1 MKSSPDENHTATGI
15 VSVED
20 ASNLYRLF
28 LLREPETPASAE
40 AIAGNEIVAAVVQF
54 LSSDE
59 FEHNSLAPM
68 RQGRLPRAAHTT
80 AASDLKAW
88 AAGRLSFTDE
98 QRLRLSSARTH
109 LQIIA
114 TVLTSRDLADIGEM
128 PTVSAIEK
136 ISQIADSTANLE
148 GRIDYADSKFVRGWV
163 VHHDR
168 RQTQLRVECW
178 LNGKF
183 VCSTAATVRR
193 LDLEE
198 QLGVDACVGFEFSL
212 PQDFNRHRFSNVDIK
227 DCLTGLFFASAEIMP
242 VSEIEGDFD
251 EIELLSNSNSNVEY
265 DAYYNRWRRDA
276 ELGPDKFSGTG
287 IHVVL
292 NGLGSTANEIERSLS
307 SIIAQRHSHF
317 YITVVTSPA
326 NAALV
331 LGITDRARNQNG
343 ILLDVLT
350 VGAQKNW
357 LQDLPVH
364 DLADLVHVL
373 SAGAVLHPDA
383 LPLFAYYGDNN
394 VYANILYCDEDHYYE
409 DEDGIIIHAQPYFK
423 PSFDRE
429 LLIQIPYIGNAVSFR
444 RTAWDSIRDIPMDCN
459 NQTLQSA
466 LTLIIDG
473 QKIHIPSL
481 LSSKPIKWIN
491 NDNEWTST
499 IKSYLPTLGMKA
511 DIVNHSDILGE
522 KQTDAIRVKM
532 LPEACKVA
540 VIIPTRDRIDLVRP
554 CIDSISNSRIF
565 NFSHVDIV
573 VVNHQSV
580 CDETISFLNE
590 AQASGLINTIE
601 YDGEF
606 NWALMNNIAAEQCDA
621 DVLIFLN
628 NDTIVLSPDWLDELA
643 SRALQPGVGAVGC
656 RLLYEDGTLQHAG
669 FVAKEDPNDF
679 LVHEGVGEEGSDGG
693 YLGRH
698 ALAHETVAV
707 TGACLAV
714 RRSTFLALGGFDAV
728 EFPVDGND
736 VDFCFRARDAGYS
749 VIYTPYATLY
759 HLESK
764 TRGYGATETARAEA
778 RRALGSLWRRW
789 SKKMLPDPF
798 YNPHFD
804 RRGRP
809 FSRLRPPPDLA
820 AGFFEDLSPPALSGR
835 IGQRP

>member
-15 VSVED
+15 VSIED

-28 LLREPETPASAE
+28 LMRDPETSASAE
-40 AIAGNEIVAAVVQF
+40 AISGKGLLDTVAQF

-59 FEHNSLAPM
+59 FEDNSLAPI
-68 RQGRLPRAAHTT
+68 RQGRLPSAAHTT

-98 QRLRLSSARTH
+98 QRLRLANARTH

-114 TVLTSRDLADIGEM
+114 TVLTSRELADIGAM
-128 PTVSAIEK
+128 PTLSAIEK
-136 ISQIADSTANLE
+136 ISQIADSAANLE

-168 RQTQLRVECW
+168 RLTQLRVECW

-193 LDLEE
+193 PDLED

-212 PQDFNRHRFSNVDIK
+212 PQNFNRHRFSNVGIK
-227 DCLTGLFFASAEIMP
+227 DCLTGLFFASTEIMP
-242 VSEIEGDFD
+242 VSEIGGGFD
-251 EIELLSNSNSNVEY
+251 EIELSSNSNSDVEY

-317 YITVVTSPA
+317 YTTIVTSPE
-326 NAALV
+326 NTALV
-331 LGITDRARNQNG
+331 LGITDRAKNQNG
-343 ILLDVLT
+343 ILVDVLT
-350 VGAQKNW
+350 VSAQQNW
-357 LQDLPVH
+357 IQDLPVH
-364 DLADLVHVL
+364 DLVDLVNVL
-373 SAGAVLHPDA
+373 SAGVVLHPDA
-383 LPLFAYYGDNN
+383 LILFAHYGDSNAH
-394 VYANILYCDEDHYYE
+394 ANILYCDEDHYYE
-409 DEDGIIIHAQPYFK
+409 NEDGSIIHAKPCFK

-429 LLIQIPYIGNAVSFR
+429 LLTQTPYIGNAVSFR
-444 RTAWDSIRDIPMDCN
+444 RTAWDSIRDIAIDCR
-459 NQTLQSA
+459 NQTLPSA
-466 LTLIIDG
+466 LALIIDG
-473 QKIHIPSL
+473 QTIHIPSL
-481 LSSKPIKWIN
+481 LSSKPIEWIN
-491 NDNEWTST
+491 NDNGWIST
-499 IKSYLPTLGMKA
+499 ISSYRSTIGMKS
-511 DIVNHSDILGE
+511 DIINHSDILGE
-522 KQTDAIRVKM
+522 NLTGAIRVKR
-532 LPEACKVA
+532 LPDPCKVA
-540 VIIPTRDRIDLVRP
+540 VIIPTKDRIDLIRP
-554 CIDSISNSRIF
+554 CIESISNNGIF

-580 CDETISFLNE
+580 CDETVSFLDE
-590 AQASGLINTIE
+590 AKASGLINTIE

-669 FVAKEDPNDF
+669 FVAREDPNDF

-698 ALAHETVAV
+698 ALAHETIAV

-728 EFPVDGND
+728 EFPGDGND

-764 TRGYGATETARAEA
+764 TRGYGATEAARAEA
-778 RRALGSLWRRW
+778 RRALESLWRRW

-804 RRGRP
+804 RRARP

-820 AGFFEDLSPPALSGR
+820 AGFFEDLSPPAFSGR

>member
-1 MKSSPDENHTATGI
+1 MKSSPDENHTATGL

-40 AIAGNEIVAAVVQF
+40 AIAGNEIVATIVQF

-59 FEHNSLAPM
+59 FEHNSLAPI
-68 RQGRLPRAAHTT
+68 RQGRLPGAAHTL

-98 QRLRLSSARTH
+98 QRLRLANARTH

-114 TVLTSRDLADIGEM
+114 TVLTSRDLADISAM

-136 ISQIADSTANLE
+136 INQIADRAANLE

-168 RQTQLRVECW
+168 RLTQLRVECW

-193 LDLEE
+193 PDLDD

-212 PQDFNRHRFSNVDIK
+212 PQDFNRHRFSNVNIK
-227 DCLTGLFFASAEIMP
+227 DCLTGLFFASTEIMP
-242 VSEIEGDFD
+242 GSEIGGDFN
-251 EIELLSNSNSNVEY
+251 EMELSSNSNSDVEY

-287 IHVVL
+287 IHVLL

-307 SIIAQRHSHF
+307 SIVAQRHSHF
-317 YITVVTSPA
+317 YTTVVTSSE

-331 LGITDRARNQNG
+331 SGITDRARNQNG
-343 ILLDVLT
+343 ILMDVLT
-350 VGAQKNW
+350 VGASKKW
-357 LQDLPVH
+357 IQDLPVH
-364 DLADLVHVL
+364 NLADLVHVQ

-383 LPLFAYYGDNN
+383 LSLFAYYSDNSTD
-394 VYANILYCDEDHYYE
+394 ASILYCDEDHYYE
-409 DEDGIIIHAQPYFK
+409 NEDGIIVHAQPHFK

-429 LLIQIPYIGNAVSFR
+429 LLIQTPYVGNAVSFR
-444 RTAWDSIRDIPMDCN
+444 RTAWDSIRGISIDCN

-466 LTLIIDG
+466 LSLIING
-473 QKIHIPSL
+473 QTIHIPSL

-491 NDNEWTST
+491 DDNGWIST
-499 IKSYLPTLGMKA
+499 INSYRSTIGMKSE
-511 DIVNHSDILGE
+511 IINHSDILGE
-522 KQTDAIRVKM
+522 NLTGSIRVKR
-532 LPEACKVA
+532 LVDPCKIA
-540 VIIPTRDRIDLVRP
+540 VIIPTKDRIDLIRP
-554 CIDSISNSRIF
+554 CIESIANSQISNLSRI
-565 NFSHVDIV
+565 DIV

-580 CDETISFLNE
+580 CDETVSFLNE
-590 AQASGLINTIE
+590 AKASGLINTIE

-669 FVAKEDPNDF
+669 FVAREDPNDF

-698 ALAHETVAV
+698 ALAHETIAV

-714 RRSTFLALGGFDAV
+714 RRSTFLTLGGFDAV

-764 TRGYGATETARAEA
+764 TRGYGATEIARAES
-778 RRALGSLWRRW
+778 RRALDSLWRRW

-804 RRGRP
+804 RRARP

-820 AGFFEDLSPPALSGR
+820 AGFFKDLSPPAFSGR